1 MGAGEKTL
9 TKPAAERPCLTEP
22 EADIRICLGTG
33 GVAAGSR
40 EVLAAFEE
48 EIKRTGVM
56 ALIRP
61 REDKCAERE
70 RLRRLKDFLFHTFDV
85 VATAAY
91 ARETAPQRK

>member
-1 MGAGEKTL
+1 MMAASERTL
-9 TKPAAERPCLTEP
+9 TKPAAQRPCLTKP
-22 EADIRICLGTG
+22 EVDIRICLGTG

-61 REDKCAERE
+61 REDKCADRSQGQ
-70 RLRRLKDFLFHTFDV
+70 
-85 VATAAY
+85 AARGS
-91 ARETAPQRK
+91 ARWIRWWRSI